1 MIDQCVRLVDF
12 VSGHAQQNGEQLNN
26 LLKTLHGYYF
36 RPNNNNGDSNG
47 NSNGENENNKVDMR
61 HKSEFIC
68 YFILFQLGNL
78 GEVSKYLQKLPR
90 DVLGSKEILFALKV
104 WGALG
109 TGNYAKFFRL
119 LEREA
124 TLLQGCLMHRYI
136 SEVRLSAVQK
146 MCRSFFVPN
155 REGVRTLLPLQESL
169 LRSLLFESEDA
180 EVSFLRGCGLRVEG
194 GGVVVDQHSGGEGGL
209 PRDKNGQ
216 PILPKVECS
225 VVSVLVDNTTSF

>member
-1 MIDQCVRLVDF
+1 M
-12 VSGHAQQNGEQLNN
+12 
-26 LLKTLHGYYF
+26 
-36 RPNNNNGDSNG
+36 
-47 NSNGENENNKVDMR
+47 
-61 HKSEFIC
+61 
-68 YFILFQLGNL
+68 
-78 GEVSKYLQKLPR
+78 
-90 DVLGSKEILFALKV
+90 
-104 WGALG
+104 
-109 TGNYAKFFRL
+109 
-119 LEREA
+119 
-124 TLLQGCLMHRYI
+124 
-136 SEVRLSAVQK
+136 
-146 MCRSFFVPN
+146 PN